1 MEDVEFSD
9 EFCRFIQTTVPA
21 VDAAELLL
29 LLRGKPEVSFSAEEA
44 VAKLGP
50 GITISDAA
58 RYLEVFQSKGLVQ
71 GTDKK
76 YRYLASSVLAAKV
89 DLLHQAYEQ
98 RPVTLIRVIYALRD
112 SKIQN
117 FADAFRIRKP

>member
-29 LLRGKPEVSFSAEEA
+29 LLRGKPEAGFSAEEA

-50 GITISDAA
+50 GITISEAS
-58 RYLEVFQSKGLVQ
+58 RHLEQFQSKGLVE
-71 GTDKK
+71 KVENK
-76 YRYLASSVLAAKV
+76 FRYLPNSVLAPKV
-89 DLLHQAYEQ
+89 DTLAQAYQ
-98 RPVTLIRVIYALRD
+98 TRPVTLIRVIYALRD